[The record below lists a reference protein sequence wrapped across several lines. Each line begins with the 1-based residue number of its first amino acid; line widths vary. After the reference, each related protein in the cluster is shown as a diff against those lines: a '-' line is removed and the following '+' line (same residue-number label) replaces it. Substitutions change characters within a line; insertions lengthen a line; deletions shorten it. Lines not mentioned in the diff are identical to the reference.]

1 MVDIFSDFVSKIKY
15 ITVIHNFYCS
25 TFSFPFVL
33 DVIFIKILI
42 GVTDADGT
50 NLLSILVSAEFNF
63 LIIFV
68 SCI

>member
-1 MVDIFSDFVSKIKY
+1 MVDIFSVSVSKIKF
-15 ITVIHNFYCS
+15 ITVIHTFYCP
-25 TFSFPFVL
+25 TFSLSFVL

-42 GVTDADGT
+42 GVIDADGT
-50 NLLSILVSAEFNF
+50 NLLSILISAEFIY